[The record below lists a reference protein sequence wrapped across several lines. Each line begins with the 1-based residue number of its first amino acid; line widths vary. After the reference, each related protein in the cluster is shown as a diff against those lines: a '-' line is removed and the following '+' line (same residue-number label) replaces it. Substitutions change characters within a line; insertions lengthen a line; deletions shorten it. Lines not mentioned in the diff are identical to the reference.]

1 MNVFVQTYEYR
12 TCNAAFKV
20 QVEEGDAVGG
30 QEGGER
36 KRRLK
41 PSVATREAYLG
52 TRYSTGTG
60 TVAPLLSRS
69 LLDPI

>member
-1 MNVFVQTYEYR
+1 MYR
-12 TCNAAFKV
+12 RTCACNAAFKV

-41 PSVATREAYLG
+41 PSMATREAYLG
-52 TRYSTGTG
+52 T
-60 TVAPLLSRS
+60 LLGFLLALS
-69 LLDPI
+69 LSLSL